1 MSGRVERQA
10 VQSVVV
16 LGGSGLVGSRFV
28 ELTGGRFDGLVA
40 PSHADL
46 DVLDE
51 GGLSRFLAERRPDVV
66 VNLTACADV
75 DRAEAERGDTGG
87 TVYRMNALLPGR
99 LAQVCGELKT
109 YLLHVSTDYVFD
121 GQQDDRPYVETDAP
135 RPLSWYAQTKHA
147 GERAVLDSGAAASV
161 ARIEMPYSP
170 RPHHK
175 LDFARLCVSRLRSG
189 TEVVGVVDQ
198 RITPVFLDDA
208 VEALARLAEAR
219 AEGIFH
225 LAAATWTT
233 PYEFA
238 HAAATALDLDTQLI
252 VQERF
257 ERFATFRPA
266 PRPQHSW
273 LDVAKFER
281 EIGPGVLRGVDESLS
296 AWAAHILGRARR

>member
-1 MSGRVERQA
+1 MSGHA
-10 VQSVVV
+10 SVII

-28 ELTGGRFDGLVA
+28 ELTDERFDALA
-40 PSHADL
+40 PSHAAL
-46 DVLDE
+46 DVLDHDSLK
-51 GGLSRFLAERRPDVV
+51 GFLVEQRPEVV

-99 LAQVCGELKT
+99 LAALCGELGA
-109 YLLHVSTDYVFD
+109 YLVHVSTDYVFD
-121 GQQDDRPYVETDAP
+121 GQQDDRPYLETDAP

-147 GERAVLDSGAAASV
+147 GERAVLDSGAAACV

-170 RPHHK
+170 RSHHK
-175 LDFARLCVSRLRSG
+175 LDFARLCVSRLRTG

-198 RITPVFLDDA
+198 WITPVFLDDA
-208 VEALARLAEAR
+208 VEALARLAETR
-219 AEGIFH
+219 AEGVFH
-225 LAAATWTT
+225 VAAATWTT

-238 HAAATALDLDTQLI
+238 RAVASALDLDTGLI

-273 LDVAKFER
+273 LDVGKFER
-281 EIGPGVLRGVDESLS
+281 DVGAGVLRSVDESLS
-296 AWAAHILGRARR
+296 AWAAQILGRARR